1 MDDWCVRESMCS
13 LVSLAA
19 DLERCELWS
28 AVERLVAGGAIE
40 RLSVPV
46 GRGSESNRFD
56 VSVDAQ
62 TCCPFAA
69 FTSYVAQDAV
79 PSLDVSNGRERDG
92 SPIGVE
98 RALGEAAKV
107 MPSRTTEAVRACAAR
122 PVPFT
127 TVNRA

>member
-1 MDDWCVRESMCS
+1 VKACGS
-13 LVSLAA
+13 LFPLPRPG
-19 DLERCELWS
+19 RCEPWGS
-28 AVERLVAGGAIE
+28 AVEWLVAGGAIE
-40 RLSVPV
+40 RMSVPV

-92 SPIGVE
+92 TPIGVE
-98 RALGEAAKV
+98 RACRDAAKV
-107 MPSRTTEAVRACAAR
+107 MPSRHDGGLPHLLRPPTTIHDC
-122 PVPFT
+122 
-127 TVNRA
+127 